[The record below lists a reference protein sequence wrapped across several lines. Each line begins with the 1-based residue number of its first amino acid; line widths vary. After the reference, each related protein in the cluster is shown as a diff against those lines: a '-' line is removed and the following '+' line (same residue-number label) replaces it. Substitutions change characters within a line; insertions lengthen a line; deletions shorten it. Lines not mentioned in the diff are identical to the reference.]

1 MLLSTLVLS
10 QLDYVNSILSMALA
24 TTIKPYQKIQ
34 NSAARVA
41 YKKSKRDDA
50 HMCLHELH
58 WLPIKYRSTFK
69 LLTIAYNTLHGSAPQ
84 YLKEKL
90 QQKQFPRLT
99 RKSTSSGVTLDTPF
113 NRRKYLADKGFSYA
127 AA

>member
-10 QLDYVNSILSMALA
+10 QLDYVNSILSIAPA

-34 NSAARVA
+34 NSAGRVA

-50 HMCLHELH
+50 RMCLCELH
-58 WLPIKYRSTFK
+58 WLPIKYRCTFK
-69 LLTIAYNTLHGSAPQ
+69 LLTITFNTLHGNALQ

-90 QQKQFPRLT
+90 
-99 RKSTSSGVTLDTPF
+99 
-113 NRRKYLADKGFSYA
+113 
-127 AA
+127 